1 MPQRDT
7 ISWNS
12 MVCGYAAVGKIE
24 TAQSFFD
31 SMPERDAVSW
41 NTLISSY
48 LQNGDHWKCVDI
60 FLEIVKG
67 GVCFDHAT
75 LAMVLKCCSLMED
88 FKLGVQIHGRA
99 VKSGFDD
106 DMVTGSAL
114 LDMYAKCKYL
124 DESLRFFFE
133 MPEKNWVCWS
143 AIIAGFVQ
151 NNRFS
156 DALELF
162 KEMQKQGVGVSQSTY
177 ASVLRSCAGLPVLRL
192 GCQLHAHA
200 LKTNFGTD
208 IVVSTATLDMY
219 AKCQRLVESRKVFN
233 SMPYRSVQSY
243 NAMLVGYVQSNQ
255 GSEAL
260 VVFQYLRETGLFF
273 DEVTLSSAL
282 SACAV
287 TNNLSA
293 GCQLHGLVMKYNFR
307 FNVCVA
313 NALLDM
319 YGKCGAVIGAQGVF
333 DEMLRRDAV
342 TWNAIIAAYEQNGL
356 GDETLRQFSLMLASG
371 IEPDQFTYGSVLK
384 ASAAK
389 QHSTCGIEVH
399 GRAIKSGMGYDS
411 FVGSTLVDMYCK
423 YGMINEAMKLHDRLE
438 EQNMVSWNAI
448 IWGFLLQDQNEEAQS
463 FFSWMLEMGI
473 EPDNFTFATVLDTC
487 ANMAAVGLGKQI
499 HAQIIKYQLQ
509 ADAYIVS
516 TLVDMYSKCG
526 NMQDSQ
532 QIFERASERD
542 FVTWNAMI
550 CGYAYHGFA
559 EEALKVFE
567 DMKMEKMKPNHATFV
582 AVLRACG
589 HMGLVEEG
597 WDYFRSM
604 SSSYGLD
611 PQLEHYSC
619 MVDILGK
626 SGQIRKA
633 LKLIED
639 MPFEAD
645 DVIWRTLLS
654 VCKMYGNVEDL
665 EVAEKAADA
674 ILQLDPQDS
683 SVYILMANIYADAG
697 MWDKVSRLR
706 RGMREYKV
714 KKEPGCSWIEVAGE
728 THTFLVNDKAHPNR
742 ETINEELS
750 LLYSEMRLIETIS
763 EADFSQNIEIG

>member
-1 MPQRDT
+1 MAQRDVV
-7 ISWNS
+7 SWNS
-12 MVCGYAAVGKIE
+12 MIGGYAGVGLVE
-24 TAQSFFD
+24 SAQWFFD
-31 SMPERDAVSW
+31 SMPERDVVSW
-41 NTLISSY
+41 NTLISCY
-48 LQNGDHWKCVDI
+48 LQSRDCWKCVDI
-60 FLEIVKG
+60 FVEVVRG

-75 LAMVLKCCSLMED
+75 LAMILKCCSLIED
-88 FKLGVQIHGRA
+88 YKLGVQVHGRA
-99 VKSGFDD
+99 VKSGFGD

-114 LDMYAKCKYL
+114 VDMYSKCRYL

-143 AIIAGFVQ
+143 AVIAGFVQ

-162 KEMQKQGVGVSQSTY
+162 KEMQRQGVGVSQSTY
-177 ASVLRSCAGLPVLRL
+177 ASVLRSCAGIPSLGL
-192 GCQLHAHA
+192 GCQLHAHT

-233 SMPYRSVQSY
+233 SMPQRSVQSY

-260 VVFQYLRETGLFF
+260 LMFQYLRETDLSF

-313 NALLDM
+313 NSLLDM

-333 DEMLRRDAV
+333 NEMQRRDAV
-342 TWNAIIAAYEQNGL
+342 SWNAIIAAYEQNGR
-356 GDETLRQFSLMLASG
+356 GEETLRQFSLMLANG
-371 IEPDQFTYGSVLK
+371 VEPDQFTYGSVLK
-384 ASAAK
+384 AAASK
-389 QHSTCGIEVH
+389 QHDTCGIEVH
-399 GRAIKSGMGYDS
+399 GRVIKSGMGYDS

-423 YGMINEAMKLHDRLE
+423 YGMMEEATKLHDRLDQ
-438 EQNMVSWNAI
+438 QNMVSWNAI
-448 IWGFLLQDQNEEAQS
+448 IWGFLLQDKNEEAQS
-463 FFSWMLEMGI
+463 FFAWMLEMGI
-473 EPDNFTFATVLDTC
+473 EPDNFTYATVLDAC
-487 ANMAAVGLGKQI
+487 ANMATVGLGKQI
-499 HAQIIKYQLQ
+499 HAQTIKYHLQ
-509 ADAYIVS
+509 ADSYIVS

-532 QIFERASERD
+532 QIFERSSERD

-559 EEALKVFE
+559 EEALKIFE
-567 DMKMEKMKPNHATFV
+567 DMKREKVKPNHATFV

-589 HMGLVEEG
+589 HMGLVDKC

-604 SSSYGLD
+604 WSYGLD

-626 SGQIRKA
+626 CGQIRKA

-654 VCKMYGNVEDL
+654 VCKMYGDVEDL
-665 EVAEKAADA
+665 EIAEKAADA
-674 ILQLDPQDS
+674 ILRLDPHDS
-683 SVYILMANIYADAG
+683 SVYILLANIYADAG

-706 RGMREYKV
+706 KTMREYKV
-714 KKEPGCSWIEVAGE
+714 KKEPGCSWIEVAGD
-728 THTFLVNDKAHPNR
+728 THTFLVNDKAHPSR
-742 ETINEELS
+742 EAITEELT
-750 LLYSEMRLIETIS
+750 LLYGEMSLIEYLS
-763 EADFSQNIEIG
+763 EIDSCQNIETG